1 MPKTNFDAAI
11 PVILDHEGYFADD
24 KHDPGG
30 ATKYGISLQ
39 TLRRLGYDVNAD
51 GEIDVADSRALT
63 KAAAI
68 EIYRREYW
76 DVLNLDS
83 VLHQA
88 VATRLFD
95 ICVNAGPSAAVEVLR
110 RAIRS
115 CTTENYD
122 DVESKTTLINE
133 ANEIS
138 EEEMVV
144 ALRSEQAGYYRVL
157 VAKNPDKYGRYLNGW
172 LNRAYS
178 SETFVG

>member
-1 MPKTNFDAAI
+1 
-11 PVILDHEGYFADD
+11 
-24 KHDPGG
+24 
-30 ATKYGISLQ
+30 
-39 TLRRLGYDVNAD
+39 LRRLGYDVNAD
-51 GEIDVADSRALT
+51 GKIDVADSRALT

-68 EIYRREYW
+68 EIYKREYW

-95 ICVNAGPSAAVEVLR
+95 ICVNAGPTTAVEILR
-110 RAIRS
+110 LAIRA
-115 CTTENYD
+115 CTTKNHD
-122 DVESKTTLINE
+122 DVSSKATLISA
-133 ANEIS
+133 ANEIP
-138 EEEMVV
+138 EAEILP
-144 ALRSEQAGYYRVL
+144 ALRSEQAGHYRVL